1 MKKRKWN
8 LQRVCIFL
16 MAAALMLPAY
26 RASAAGVGILTATDG
41 SNFLSQSPDE
51 ITALTAPGAEIVLEG
66 LASPAGNE
74 ATIRVRSA
82 AEPSN
87 VVYAN
92 QLKSDRFGRF
102 TFRFSTEEF
111 APDTYAVVVNAAGA
125 QQPQTVYFRIAPPQV
140 PQGAHDVFSCF
151 TVNGR
156 PVSFDESKYAFFEVP
171 AQERDTIP
179 VFDIATVD
187 KTAAVT
193 VTPSVMPKIPCAVR
207 VDVAFADG
215 TQKAYSLVLDEVSD
229 KRITDLTVAGK
240 AGQCEIEYDIRLGDS
255 TENASLVYSDRNNV
269 YWRSASSPIF
279 AGAAQIKRSKSDAS
293 GFTNDHTTLPDEPN
307 APKISSRPY
316 YAGAY
321 SGQNGEPY
329 WMSFKVHADAT
340 VFMADGH
347 GQGWPNNDG
356 TWKNDSL
363 YTVAHG
369 SGGASASGKNL
380 YYKKVK
386 AGETVQIPNYGVPE
400 NWPPDYPNSGYRVYD
415 PPAFAVV
422 WDSNGTVEGT
432 DADLAALS
440 YRLDGGEPVQITDF
454 RPDLDHY
461 TITVDRGVSQI
472 TFDASLSD
480 DGAVLAEDAASP
492 VSLKARE
499 TTKTIRVVSAGGIVT
514 KTYTVTI
521 KKNLDGICYGDVDGN
536 GAADINDATMILR
549 KSLALPT
556 SDSMEWLAADVDGD
570 GAITVNDATM
580 VLRHSLRLPIP
591 PNILIGKQ

>member
-1 MKKRKWN
+1 MRKRKWN
-8 LQRVCIFL
+8 LQRLCIFL
-16 MAAALMLPAY
+16 MAAVLMLPAY

-41 SNFLSQSPDE
+41 SNFLSQSTDG
-51 ITALTAPGAEIVLEG
+51 ITALTAPGAEVVIEG

-74 ATIRVRSA
+74 ATVRVRSA

-102 TFRFSTEEF
+102 TFRFSTEGF

-151 TVNGR
+151 TINGR
-156 PVSFDESKYAFFEVP
+156 PVSFDDSKYAFFEVP

-193 VTPSVMPKIPCAVR
+193 VTPSIMPKIPCAVR

-229 KRITDLTVAGK
+229 KRITDLTVADK
-240 AGQCEIEYDIRLGDS
+240 AGPCEIEYDIRLGDS
-255 TENASLVYSDRNNV
+255 TKNASLVYSDRTNV
-269 YWRSASSPIF
+269 FWRSGSSPIF
-279 AGAAQIKRSKSDAS
+279 AGAAQIKRSKSDA
-293 GFTNDHTTLPDEPN
+293 GFTNDGITNPDYPTVP
-307 APKISSRPY
+307 AISRKPY
-316 YAGAY
+316 YTGAY
-321 SGQNGEPY
+321 SGKNGEPY

-340 VFMADGH
+340 VFVADGH

-369 SGGASASGKNL
+369 SGGTSASGKNL

-386 AGETVQIPNYGVPE
+386 AGETVQIPNYGRPQ
-400 NWPPDYPNSGYRVYD
+400 NWPEKDNIVWD
-415 PPAFAVV
+415 PPTFAVV

-432 DADLAALS
+432 DADLSALS
-440 YRLDGGEPVQITDF
+440 YQLDGGERVQITDF

-461 TITVDRGVSQI
+461 TITVDRKALQI
-472 TFDASLSD
+472 TFNASVSD

-492 VSLKARE
+492 VSLKTKE
-499 TTKTIRVVSAGGIVT
+499 TTKAIRVVSAGGIVT
-514 KTYTVTI
+514 KTYMVTI
-521 KKNLDGICYGDVDGN
+521 KKNLEGIYYGDVDGS
-536 GAADINDATMILR
+536 GGVDINDATLILR
-549 KSLALPT
+549 KSLSLPT
-556 SDSMEWLAADVDGD
+556 SDDMDWLAADVDND
-570 GAITVNDATM
+570 GAITINDATM
-580 VLRHSLRLPIP
+580 VLRHSLSLPLSP
-591 PNILIGKQ
+591 GILIGKQ